1 MAGWN
6 TLVQAET
13 LSIALG
19 RPDLA
24 LVDCRFTLSSPGA
37 GEIAFHQ
44 AHLPG
49 AVYAHLDRDLSDHR

>member
-24 LVDCRFTLSSPGA
+24 IVDCRFSIVSPGA
-37 GEIAFHQ
+37 GESAYLQGHV
-44 AHLPG
+44 PG
-49 AVYAHLDRDLSDHR
+49 VIKSSW